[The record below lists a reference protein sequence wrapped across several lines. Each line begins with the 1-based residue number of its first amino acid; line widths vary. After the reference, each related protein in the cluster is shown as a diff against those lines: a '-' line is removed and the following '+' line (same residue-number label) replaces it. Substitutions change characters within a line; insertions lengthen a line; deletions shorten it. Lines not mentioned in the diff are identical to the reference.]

1 MHTLEGKYDFII
13 EDMFDID
20 VIGNTIEY
28 HVHKQIDNITNVF
41 LDVFR
46 ESIDN
51 IQAVRL
57 IEATLFLSM
66 IPLHSD
72 YKQRQF
78 AMLATGVMLLE
89 QVIREIEG

>member
-1 MHTLEGKYDFII
+1 MYFRC
-13 EDMFDID
+13 
-20 VIGNTIEY
+20 
-28 HVHKQIDNITNVF
+28 
-41 LDVFR
+41 FR